1 LLSGLLARFIIVLHD
16 LQRRIARACTE
27 GLVPDNRWIAL
38 ALIFLARL
46 ALAFQFQSVG
56 SVAPF
61 LVHDFG
67 IGFVQVGTL
76 VGLYLLPGAFIA
88 IPGGL
93 VGRRFGDKRVVLVGL
108 VLMIAG
114 GVAAGAA
121 PTYGYMVAGR
131 LLSGV
136 GACFINVLVAKMIAD
151 WFANKELV
159 FAMSINI
166 IGWPVGIAAGQAVQ
180 AGIAEGYSWQSV
192 LYLTSAVLALC
203 LVAMAALYRTPGGA
217 RRLSSEKQD
226 LGGRELWM
234 VCLAGAVWMI
244 ANAAY
249 LVVLTFGP
257 TLLTEHG
264 LSISNAAFTV
274 SLMSWISLAALPLGA
289 YLATRY
295 RIADLLMIAGLVGS
309 AAAVTAIPFALDAAS
324 WLFVMVGFT
333 FSLAMPVVS
342 SLPAQLLAR
351 QNRALG
357 FGVYYVWFYAGTPF
371 LTAGGGW
378 LKDRFGSAEFSV
390 FYAAGLIVLSLG
402 LVVWVRY
409 QQTQFAEGR
418 RLSGE
423 AAPS

>member
-1 LLSGLLARFIIVLHD
+1 
-16 LQRRIARACTE
+16 
-27 GLVPDNRWIAL
+27 LVPDDRWIAL

-67 IGFVQVGTL
+67 IGCVQVGSL

-88 IPGGL
+88 IPGGM
-93 VGRRFGDKRVVLVGL
+93 VGRRFGDKRVVPGGL

-114 GVAAGAA
+114 GAIAGAA
-121 PTYGYMVAGR
+121 PSYGYMVAGR

-136 GACFINVLVAKMIAD
+136 GACFINVLVAKMTAD
-151 WFANKELV
+151 WFADKELV

-166 IGWPVGIAAGQAVQ
+166 IGWPVGIAAGQAIQ
-180 AGIAEGYSWQSV
+180 AGIAESHSWQPV
-192 LYLTSAVLALC
+192 FYLTSAVLALC
-203 LVAMAALYRTPGGA
+203 LVAVAALYRSPDGATPRSGD
-217 RRLSSEKQD
+217 KQD

-257 TLLTEHG
+257 TLLSEHG
-264 LSISNAAFTV
+264 ASVSAAALTV
-274 SLMSWISLAALPLGA
+274 SWMSWISLAALPLGA

-295 RIADLLMIAGLVGS
+295 RIADLLMIAGLVAS
-309 AAAVTAIPFALDAAS
+309 AVAAAAIPFALDAAN
-324 WLFVMVGFT
+324 WLFIAVGLT
-333 FSLAMPVVS
+333 FSLAMPVIS
-342 SLPAQLLAR
+342 SLPAQLLGR

-357 FGVYYVWFYAGTPF
+357 FGIYYVWFYAGTPF

-378 LKDRFGSAEFSV
+378 LTDRFGSAEFSV

-402 LVVWVRY
+402 LVVWLRY
-409 QQTQFAEGR
+409 QQTRFSGGR
-418 RLSGE
+418 HRTAK
-423 AAPS
+423 AASA

>member
-1 LLSGLLARFIIVLHD
+1 V
-16 LQRRIARACTE
+16 QRWIARAY
-27 GLVPDNRWIAL
+27 GGFLVPDNRWIAL

-67 IGFVQVGTL
+67 IGFVQVGSL

-88 IPGGL
+88 IPGGM
-93 VGRRFGDKRVVLVGL
+93 VGRRFGDKRVVLGGL

-114 GVAAGAA
+114 GFIAGAA
-121 PTYGYMVAGR
+121 PSYGYMVAGR

-151 WFANKELV
+151 WFADKELV

-166 IGWPVGIAAGQAVQ
+166 IGWPLGIAAGQAMQ
-180 AGIAEGYSWQSV
+180 AGLAESHSWQSV
-192 LYLTSAVLALC
+192 FYLTSAMLALC
-203 LVAMAALYRTPGGA
+203 LLAMAALYRSPEGA
-217 RRLSSEKQD
+217 TRPSGEKQD

-234 VCLAGAVWMI
+234 VCLAGAVWMMV
-244 ANAAY
+244 NAAY
-249 LVVLTFGP
+249 LVVITFGP
-257 TLLTEHG
+257 TLLTERG
-264 LSISNAAFTV
+264 VSISSAAFTV

-295 RIADLLMIAGLVGS
+295 RIADLLMVAGLVGC
-309 AAAVTAIPFALDAAS
+309 AVAVTATPFALDAENL
-324 WLFVMVGFT
+324 LFILVGST
-333 FSLAMPVVS
+333 FSLAMPVIS
-342 SLPAQLLAR
+342 ALPAQLLAQ

-357 FGVYYVWFYAGTPF
+357 FGIYYVWFYAGTPL

-390 FYAAGLIVLSLG
+390 FYAAGLIVLALG
-402 LVVWVRY
+402 LVVWLRY
-409 QQTQFAEGR
+409 QQTRLPSGR
-418 RLSGE
+418 RPE
-423 AAPS
+423 KAASI